1 MNWSGASH
9 HLCFCSVL
17 WEVLWADPWSW
28 KLCSKPYTDTTH
40 RNTSISF
47 SLHQKQIAEME
58 WEYHYQFHVSSEA
71 WHFLFKYLHSHRRI
85 TSDNSQIGQGGGCHF
100 AILAKLLT
108 HLLEQG
114 YITNFLF
121 CKCKYTERKCAGFFS
136 LTFMSLLRGLPK
148 TSSESRSFTSAS
160 RTSTTCWTSLIV
172 TRCGIARF
180 PLSRTRIPPAQEKAL
195 PSIWRGSKGHLE
207 QVLHEWDVFAQD
219 YIGKC
224 CMSEMILLKITRW
237 SGWCWEDSVWSSQ
250 FWHSRSGDTH
260 ERVPFLLQQSFG
272 LLRGGWKADPRQE
285 LAFCIS

>member
-1 MNWSGASH
+1 MVQAIIFAFVLCCEKCCGLIHDFESYARSHILIPLTVTPASLSACTRSRSQRWSGNIIINFMCLLKHGTSCLSTCIVIDELPLTIH
-9 HLCFCSVL
+9 RSDKEEVVTSQFSPSCSRIFWNRV
-17 WEVLWADPWSW
+17 
-28 KLCSKPYTDTTH
+28 
-40 RNTSISF
+40 TSPTSF
-47 SLHQKQIAEME
+47 SASANTLRES
-58 WEYHYQFHVSSEA
+58 V
-71 WHFLFKYLHSHRRI
+71 RV
-85 TSDNSQIGQGGGCHF
+85 
-100 AILAKLLT
+100 
-108 HLLEQG
+108 
-114 YITNFLF
+114 
-121 CKCKYTERKCAGFFS
+121 FS